1 MEFLTSFKTT
11 LPLDCN
17 APSIHV
23 KRKYNEPI
31 KIIFKSNNEIVYS
44 KKTFGDE
51 LIRLMDIII
60 QFLLNH
66 IHTPQNSPVKD
77 QLSKRLEEYTVQG
90 KLQTLISNHIRIN

>member
-1 MEFLTSFKTT
+1 
-11 LPLDCN
+11 
-17 APSIHV
+17 
-23 KRKYNEPI
+23 
-31 KIIFKSNNEIVYS
+31 
-44 KKTFGDE
+44 
-51 LIRLMDIII
+51 MDIII